1 MQSKEVSFYEWQRRF
16 SSEKT
21 CLNHLLRQRW
31 PNGFVCPR
39 CQFQRGYL
47 IARRRVYECVSC
59 RRQTS
64 VTAGTVFHST
74 KLPLSKW
81 FWALYWVSTDK
92 GGISALRL
100 QKLVGVS
107 WPTAFSMLRKLRRSM
122 GERDRGYR
130 LMNEL
135 IELDDAFVGGK
146 RSGKRG
152 RGAAG
157 RTGIM
162 VACEVPDGSPR
173 FAAMEV
179 VGTLNQDKVRDFA
192 QRRLTQGQEIHTD
205 ALYILGVLSESHHH
219 VARKTP
225 PSLVDKWLPWVHVL
239 ISNLKRFILGTY
251 HGVGPRYL
259 QEYLDEFM
267 YRFNRRW
274 WESQLPNRLISL
286 CLQHSPIGLRATGS

>member
-16 SSEKT
+16 SSEKK

-100 QKLVGVS
+100 QKLVG
-107 WPTAFSMLRKLRRSM
+107 
-122 GERDRGYR
+122 GELAHR
-130 LMNEL
+130 
-135 IELDDAFVGGK
+135 ILDAAQAAPQHGGT
-146 RSGKRG
+146 RPRVPSDE
-152 RGAAG
+152 
-157 RTGIM
+157 RTH
-162 VACEVPDGSPR
+162 R
-173 FAAMEV
+173 
-179 VGTLNQDKVRDFA
+179 
-192 QRRLTQGQEIHTD
+192 
-205 ALYILGVLSESHHH
+205 
-219 VARKTP
+219 AR
-225 PSLVDKWLPWVHVL
+225 
-239 ISNLKRFILGTY
+239 
-251 HGVGPRYL
+251 
-259 QEYLDEFM
+259 
-267 YRFNRRW
+267 
-274 WESQLPNRLISL
+274 
-286 CLQHSPIGLRATGS
+286 

>member
-16 SSEKT
+16 SSEKK

-39 CQFQRGYL
+39 CQFQRGHL

-152 RGAAG
+152 RGGSGSHRHYGGLRGTRWKPPFCCHGGGRNTQSGQGQRLRPASTHP
-157 RTGIM
+157 RTGDSYR
-162 VACEVPDGSPR
+162 CRS
-173 FAAMEV
+173 
-179 VGTLNQDKVRDFA
+179 T
-192 QRRLTQGQEIHTD
+192 
-205 ALYILGVLSESHHH
+205 S
-219 VARKTP
+219 
-225 PSLVDKWLPWVHVL
+225 WV
-239 ISNLKRFILGTY
+239 
-251 HGVGPRYL
+251 
-259 QEYLDEFM
+259 
-267 YRFNRRW
+267 
-274 WESQLPNRLISL
+274 
-286 CLQHSPIGLRATGS
+286 C

>member
-1 MQSKEVSFYEWQRRF
+1 MLAERGRR
-16 SSEKT
+16 
-21 CLNHLLRQRW
+21 
-31 PNGFVCPR
+31 G
-39 CQFQRGYL
+39 
-47 IARRRVYECVSC
+47 YECVSC

-205 ALYILGVLSESHHH
+205 AALHLGCAE
-219 VARKTP
+219 
-225 PSLVDKWLPWVHVL
+225 
-239 ISNLKRFILGTY
+239 
-251 HGVGPRYL
+251 
-259 QEYLDEFM
+259 
-267 YRFNRRW
+267 
-274 WESQLPNRLISL
+274 
-286 CLQHSPIGLRATGS
+286 